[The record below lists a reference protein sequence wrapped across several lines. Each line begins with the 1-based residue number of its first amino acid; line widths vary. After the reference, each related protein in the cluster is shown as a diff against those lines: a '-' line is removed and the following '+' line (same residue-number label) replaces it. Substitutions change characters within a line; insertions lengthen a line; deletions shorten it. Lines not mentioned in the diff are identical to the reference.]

1 MKIFARQLWMIN
13 FYWRNVCFRAESDAI
28 SYLSLLLQCIYLFGN
43 VFFLTE
49 YLFIF
54 CSNSGGKINMKSS
67 LVTFVV
73 GLSLCSASAA
83 LLYVWLKT
91 KNNNDD
97 DQSRDN
103 TKPKLQKKN
112 RTKVECTIPNDKVP
126 FVTGRS
132 NHNVNKIEKDT
143 NTKIT
148 FREKDDNNHTCEIV
162 GTYEDILRAERKI
175 KDSIRPTNVTEEFFI
190 PEAAYNTIIGRAG
203 KILQEICRKSM
214 AQVHIDSGV
223 NTTTATTAAKPD
235 SATDVR
241 RVMITGTQQ
250 NVNAAK
256 TLIDVKVREA
266 LKEHENEFKREPR
279 GSPRTN
285 QTSVKDNADQL
296 GYDSIDNNTDADTNT
311 DTDTEVLP
319 SFMEADEIK
328 GQLEV
333 YVSAM
338 ASIDKFW
345 IQLCGPQSS
354 ELDQLVEN
362 MTRYYNESENQ
373 DIHRIDDPFLGQ
385 IVTTRFKYDS
395 KWYRAEVVGIIPNE
409 NDPRTV
415 VLDVF
420 FVDYGDNQYV
430 YPNDVFGIG
439 TDFLKLRFQAIEC
452 FLAHLQPAKPTKDG
466 AWSGDAITKFE
477 ELTSGK

>member
-1 MKIFARQLWMIN
+1 M
-13 FYWRNVCFRAESDAI
+13 
-28 SYLSLLLQCIYLFGN
+28 SLLTNVEVLLLEKYIVDLKVIKFFIIYYLLYFSQRKIAFKLN
-43 VFFLTE
+43 ASFFS
-49 YLFIF
+49 IF
-54 CSNSGGKINMKSS
+54 RFSDSGGKTKMKSS

-97 DQSRDN
+97 DKNRDKN
-103 TKPKLQKKN
+103 QKPKLQRQN
-112 RTKVECTIPNDKVP
+112 RTKVECTIENDKVP
-126 FVTGRS
+126 FVIGRGS
-132 NHNVNKIEKDT
+132 HNVNKIEKDT

-148 FREKDDNNHTCEIV
+148 FREKDENNHICEIV

-190 PEAAYNTIIGRAG
+190 PEAAYNAIIGRAG

-223 NTTTATTAAKPD
+223 NTSTVATTTKTELNADA
-235 SATDVR
+235 R
-241 RVMITGTQQ
+241 RVMIKGTQQ

-256 TLIDVKVREA
+256 SFIDEKVREA
-266 LKEHENEFKREPR
+266 LKEQENEFKREPR
-279 GSPRTN
+279 GSPRIN
-285 QTSVKDNADQL
+285 QSNAKDNDDLAGEDNIDGNADACQT
-296 GYDSIDNNTDADTNT
+296 I
-311 DTDTEVLP
+311 
-319 SFMEADEIK
+319 MEPDGIK

-345 IQLCGPQSS
+345 IQLCGPQSN
-354 ELDQLVEN
+354 ELDQLVEK
-362 MTRYYNESENQ
+362 MTKYYNETENQ
-373 DIHRIDDPFLGQ
+373 EIHRIDDPFLGQ
-385 IVTTRFKYDS
+385 IVTTRFQYDS

-409 NDPRTV
+409 NNPRCV
-415 VLDVF
+415 ALDVF

-430 YPNDVFGIG
+430 FPHEVFGIG
-439 TDFLKLRFQAIEC
+439 TEFLQLRFQAIEC
-452 FLAHLQPAKPTKDG
+452 FLANVQPIKPTKES

-477 ELTSGK
+477 ELTSGNFFFFFW